1 MILSFLRVYIG
12 RSKYSG
18 KISSYILKSAR
29 IDYHLGEKN
38 KGLFNLIVILSYHD
52 LGD

>member
-18 KISSYILKSAR
+18 KISSYIFKFGSNRLSVGKKMK
-29 IDYHLGEKN
+29 DY
-38 KGLFNLIVILSYHD
+38 FI
-52 LGD
+52 